1 MRTSTD
7 AAVVLHRRAI
17 LKYTKEQHSGKSL
30 GEEKR
35 YVNIAGGRRE
45 GQEVA
50 AAMDWMAR
58 QGWARFTRVV
68 KGPLLRASFGKLIT
82 HMPLDESGVSL
93 HVVAAMRLA
102 RERIEE
108 EGIVD
113 PEFDTQ
119 LGAVWGTHSM
129 RRQADRVATRTRLE
143 TGVTERMVNM
153 VFGWEL
159 KKLREEM
166 QVWYAGL
173 DRLQRLELAKVTM
186 MV

>member
-1 MRTSTD
+1 M
-7 AAVVLHRRAI
+7 
-17 LKYTKEQHSGKSL
+17 
-30 GEEKR
+30 
-35 YVNIAGGRRE
+35 
-45 GQEVA
+45 
-50 AAMDWMAR
+50 
-58 QGWARFTRVV
+58 
-68 KGPLLRASFGKLIT
+68 
-82 HMPLDESGVSL
+82 
-93 HVVAAMRLA
+93 A